1 MPYNVGDLVVGRVT
15 NVKPYAAFLEF
26 DDGSQGLLHISEI
39 SDAYIRDIEKFTS
52 VGDLIKVKV
61 LLIDEVN
68 GFMRLSYK
76 QVPEEEMF
84 TTHTNAKRQVP
95 NIRDDDFKVLEE
107 KLPMWIDRA
116 LKKAKGEKD
125 D

>member
-1 MPYNVGDLVVGRVT
+1 MSYNVGDLVIGKVI

-39 SDAYIRDIEKFTS
+39 SDAYIRDIERFTS

-61 LLIDEVN
+61 LLIDGTN
-68 GFMRLSYK
+68 GFMRVSYK

-84 TTHTNAKRQVP
+84 TTHTNGKRQVP
-95 NIRDDDFKVLEE
+95 NIKDDDFKVLEE
-107 KLPMWIDRA
+107 RLPVWIDKA